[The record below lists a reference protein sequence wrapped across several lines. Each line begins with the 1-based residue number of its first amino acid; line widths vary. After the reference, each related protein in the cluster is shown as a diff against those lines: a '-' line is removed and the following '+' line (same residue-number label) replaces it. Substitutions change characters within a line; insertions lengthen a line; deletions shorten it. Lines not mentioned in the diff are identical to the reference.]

1 MVTLLTI
8 LHVIVCLFLML
19 TVLLQSGKGGGMGA
33 LGGGGGTTTVF
44 GGSGASTFLRTLTAV
59 AATVFMLASM
69 TLAFIA
75 SHNAGDPLDKF
86 GASQDDIRDQKE
98 KEKERALAPG
108 ALGSAFTP
116 KAGSASVSEP
126 QGAQGAQGAT
136 MGVPDKANDGS
147 AEAAQPTTGTTPI
160 MGSGFEP
167 GKATAPVPTGAGAA
181 TVAPPKS
188 GSTTAP
194 TTTSTPSVVA
204 PKTDAPKTDAPK
216 VVTPKAD
223 APKAVAPKADAP
235 KADAPKTAPKS
246 DAPKS
251 DAPSPSPGAV
261 TPTPAA
267 APAGS
272 AQ

>member
-86 GASQDDIRDQKE
+86 GASQDDIREQKD

-116 KAGSASVSEP
+116 KAGSASTAPLPEP
-126 QGAQGAQGAT
+126 QGAS

-147 AEAAQPTTGTTPI
+147 AHTAQPTTGTTPI
-160 MGSGFEP
+160 LGSGFEP

-181 TVAPPKS
+181 TVAPPRS

-194 TTTSTPSVVA
+194 TTTSTPPVA
-204 PKTDAPKTDAPK
+204 APNTDAKTA
-216 VVTPKAD
+216 V
-223 APKAVAPKADAP
+223 PKAVAPKAAAP
-235 KADAPKTAPKS
+235 KAETPKT
-246 DAPKS
+246 

-267 APAGS
+267 PSGS

>member
-59 AATVFMLASM
+59 AATMFMLASM

-116 KAGSASVSEP
+116 KAGSASAAPMSEP
-126 QGAQGAQGAT
+126 QGAS

-147 AEAAQPTTGTTPI
+147 SEAAKLTTGTTPI

-167 GKATAPVPTGAGAA
+167 GKATTPVPTGAGAA

-194 TTTSTPSVVA
+194 TTTSTPPVVA
-204 PKTDAPKTDAPK
+204 
-216 VVTPKAD
+216 PKAD

-235 KADAPKTAPKS
+235 PVVAPKADAPKAVAPKTDAPKTAPRVE
-246 DAPKS
+246 AQKS
-251 DAPSPSPGAV
+251 DAPSPSPAAV
-261 TPTPAA
+261 TPTPTPT

-272 AQ
+272 AR

>member
-8 LHVIVCLFLML
+8 LHIFVCLFLML

-44 GGSGASTFLRTLTAV
+44 GGSGASTFLRSLTAV

-86 GASQDDIRDQKE
+86 GASQDDIRAQKDKE
-98 KEKERALAPG
+98 KDRALAPG

-116 KAGSASVSEP
+116 KAGSAPEAPISVP
-126 QGAQGAQGAT
+126 QGAT
-136 MGVPDKANDGS
+136 MGVPDKASDGS
-147 AEAAQPTTGTTPI
+147 DAARPTTGTTPI
-160 MGSGFEP
+160 LGSGFEP
-167 GKATAPVPTGAGAA
+167 GPATAPVPTGAGAA
-181 TVAPPKS
+181 TVAPPRS
-188 GSTTAP
+188 GSTTSP
-194 TTTSTPSVVA
+194 TTTSVPATSVPATSVPA
-204 PKTDAPKTDAPK
+204 PRADAPRTE
-216 VVTPKAD
+216 TPKAVTP
-223 APKAVAPKADAP
+223 AT
-235 KADAPKTAPKS
+235 KTDVPKS
-246 DAPKS
+246 DS
-251 DAPSPSPGAV
+251 PSPSPGAV

-267 APAGS
+267 PAGS

>member
-8 LHVIVCLFLML
+8 LHIFVCLFLML

-44 GGSGASTFLRTLTAV
+44 GGSGASTFLRSLTAV

-86 GASQDDIRDQKE
+86 GASQDDIRAQKDKE
-98 KEKERALAPG
+98 KDRALAPG

-116 KAGSASVSEP
+116 KGSASEAPVSVP
-126 QGAQGAQGAT
+126 QGAT
-136 MGVPDKANDGS
+136 MGVPDKASDGS
-147 AEAAQPTTGTTPI
+147 DAARPTTGTTPI
-160 MGSGFEP
+160 LGSGFEP
-167 GKATAPVPTGAGAA
+167 GPATAPVPTGAGAA
-181 TVAPPKS
+181 TVAPPRS
-188 GSTTAP
+188 GSTTSP
-194 TTTSTPSVVA
+194 TTTSVPAPRTETPKAVTPKVDA
-204 PKTDAPKTDAPK
+204 PKAATPATKTDAPK
-216 VVTPKAD
+216 
-223 APKAVAPKADAP
+223 
-235 KADAPKTAPKS
+235 S
-246 DAPKS
+246 DS
-251 DAPSPSPGAV
+251 PSPSPGAV

-267 APAGS
+267 PAGS

>member
-8 LHVIVCLFLML
+8 LHIFVCLFLML

-44 GGSGASTFLRTLTAV
+44 GGSGASTFLRSLTAV

-86 GASQDDIRDQKE
+86 GASQDDIRDQKD

-116 KAGSASVSEP
+116 KAGSAPEAPISVP
-126 QGAQGAQGAT
+126 QGAT
-136 MGVPDKANDGS
+136 MGVPDKASDGS
-147 AEAAQPTTGTTPI
+147 DAARPTTGTTPI
-160 MGSGFEP
+160 LGSGFEP
-167 GKATAPVPTGAGAA
+167 GPATAPVPTGAGAA
-181 TVAPPKS
+181 TVAPPRS
-188 GSTTAP
+188 GSTTSP
-194 TTTSTPSVVA
+194 TTTSVPKADAPKSEAPKAVMPKVDATKAATPA
-204 PKTDAPKTDAPK
+204 PKTDAPKPA
-216 VVTPKAD
+216 
-223 APKAVAPKADAP
+223 
-235 KADAPKTAPKS
+235 S
-246 DAPKS
+246 
-251 DAPSPSPGAV
+251 PSPSPGAV

-267 APAGS
+267 PSGS

>member
-8 LHVIVCLFLML
+8 LHIIVCLFLML

-44 GGSGASTFLRTLTAV
+44 GGSGASTFLRSLTAV

-86 GASQDDIRDQKE
+86 GASQDDIRAQKDKE
-98 KEKERALAPG
+98 KDRALAPG

-116 KAGSASVSEP
+116 KAGSASEAPVSVP
-126 QGAQGAQGAT
+126 QGAT
-136 MGVPDKANDGS
+136 MGVPDKASDGS
-147 AEAAQPTTGTTPI
+147 DAARPTTGTTPI
-160 MGSGFEP
+160 LGSGFEP
-167 GKATAPVPTGAGAA
+167 GPATAPVPTGAGAA
-181 TVAPPKS
+181 TVAPPRS
-188 GSTTAP
+188 GSTTSP
-194 TTTSTPSVVA
+194 TTTSVP
-204 PKTDAPKTDAPK
+204 
-216 VVTPKAD
+216 
-223 APKAVAPKADAP
+223 AP
-235 KADAPKTAPKS
+235 KADAPKTETPKAVTTKT
-246 DAPKS
+246 DAPKAATPATKT
-251 DAPSPSPGAV
+251 DAPKADSPSPGAV

-267 APAGS
+267 PAGS

>member
-8 LHVIVCLFLML
+8 LHIVVCLFLML

-44 GGSGASTFLRTLTAV
+44 GGSGASTFLRSLTAA

-86 GASQDDIRDQKE
+86 GASQDDIRDQKD

-108 ALGSAFTP
+108 SLGSAFSP
-116 KAGSASVSEP
+116 KAGSASEAPVSVP
-126 QGAQGAQGAT
+126 QGAS
-136 MGVPDKANDGS
+136 MGVPAKASDGS
-147 AEAAQPTTGTTPI
+147 EAAKPTTGTTPI
-160 MGSGFEP
+160 LGSGYEP
-167 GKATAPVPTGAGAA
+167 GPATAPVPTGAGAA

-188 GSTTAP
+188 GSTTSP
-194 TTTSTPSVVA
+194 TTTSVPAANS
-204 PKTDAPKTDAPK
+204 DAPKTDVPK
-216 VVTPKAD
+216 TD
-223 APKAVAPKADAP
+223 APKAVAPKP
-235 KADAPKTAPKS
+235 VTPKTAP
-246 DAPKS
+246 APKAEPKVDVPKTDS
-251 DAPSPSPGAV
+251 PSPSPGAV
-261 TPTPAA
+261 TPTPA
-267 APAGS
+267 GS